1 MVTKNKWF
9 FKRGDFLKE
18 VQFIWNFLWQYKKTR
33 GSEYKKWT
41 SSYIN
46 MFYRQTCALLWALS
60 FACGQICDYILSLDY
75 DTDLGDKNMHRIFP
89 RRPLLYQILRDSISF
104 TTKTRLPQ

>member
-1 MVTKNKWF
+1 
-9 FKRGDFLKE
+9 
-18 VQFIWNFLWQYKKTR
+18 
-33 GSEYKKWT
+33 
-41 SSYIN
+41 

-89 RRPLLYQILRDSISF
+89 QRPLLYQILTETQFPSPLKPGYHSKHF
-104 TTKTRLPQ
+104 KKLPEVA